1 MIKVRGGTSK
11 IVVSAKDIKKLQN
24 NIMVMVTQAMD
35 FRPTRNESIEILEEL
50 MHILSNSEERFNTI
64 NRSARLAS

>member
-64 NRSARLAS
+64 N